1 MSLTSIVMVAVS
13 LPPLLTAVTV
23 YVVEPLIIVGVPQ
36 MVPLLVPKDM
46 PVGKDGDI
54 DQLVT
59 GSPVNVGVT
68 ELVIAVPIVKVNESG
83 S

>member
-1 MSLTSIVMVAVS
+1 MVAVS
-13 LPPLLTAVTV
+13 LPPLFTAVTV

-36 MVPLLVPKDM
+36 MVPLLEPNDI
-46 PVGKDGDI
+46 PFGRVGAI

-59 GSPVNVGVT
+59 GSPLTVGVT

-83 S
+83 L